1 MSSEEVENKAQKLT
15 RGILSPRRLERLV
28 DAVASLE
35 KIADLSKIGALMRT
49 AQ

>member
-15 RGILSPRRLERLV
+15 RGILLPRRLERLV